1 MTSVSIVIPTWNE
14 SRRVLDC
21 LRNATTQTVQA
32 HEIIVVD
39 NNSTD
44 NTRSIVQNF
53 IDSHPGTNVVL
64 TQQTAAQGLIPTR
77 NFGLDL
83 ATGDIVARF
92 DADCMIKPNWVE
104 AVTLFFDSHPHI
116 AGITGP
122 VCYYDMPLPPVGQF
136 FDGLVREKQY
146 SADGMPLLFGSNMAM
161 RREAWEAI
169 RPVVCDD
176 VEDVFHEDID
186 CSLHLFEQGFKTQYC
201 TAMVT
206 GASARR
212 MGTKHDS
219 FKNYMKRF
227 QTTFDAHPGHTRDG
241 YPERTLLRLYPL
253 LNSMYH
259 VYGAWCSIFKIDT
272 AERLWSSYRKRVHLN

>member
-14 SRRVLDC
+14 SRRVVDC
-21 LRNATTQTVQA
+21 LRNATTQTVPA

-44 NTRSIVQNF
+44 NTRELVQKF
-53 IDSHPGTNVVL
+53 IDEHPDSHVML
-64 TQQTAAQGLIPTR
+64 TRQTAAQGLIPTR
-77 NFGLDL
+77 NFGLDM

-104 AVTLFFDSHPHI
+104 VVSLFFESHPDVD
-116 AGITGP
+116 GITGD
-122 VCYYDMPLPPVGQF
+122 VCYYDMPLPPVGEF
-136 FDGLVREKQY
+136 FDSLVREKQY

-161 RREAWEAI
+161 RRSAWEKI

-186 CSLHLFEQGFKTQYC
+186 CSLHLFENGFKTRYC
-201 TAMVT
+201 KEMVT

-219 FKNYMKRF
+219 FKDYMKRF
-227 QTTFDAHPGHTRDG
+227 QTTFDAHPGHTRGG
-241 YPERTLLRLYPL
+241 YPEQTLLRLYPL

-259 VYGAWCSIFKIDT
+259 VYGAWCSIFKINT
-272 AERLWSSYRKRVHLN
+272 AERLWKNYRNRVHLD